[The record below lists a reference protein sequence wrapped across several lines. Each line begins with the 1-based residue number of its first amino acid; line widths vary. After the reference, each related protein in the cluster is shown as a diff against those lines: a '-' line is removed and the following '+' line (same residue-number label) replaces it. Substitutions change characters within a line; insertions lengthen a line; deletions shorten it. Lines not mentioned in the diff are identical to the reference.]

1 LTPFFPSLTAESG
14 ARDIFSLNPAAGKAM
29 IEYHEA
35 VLRGP
40 SPLSEGEREL
50 IAAYVSGLNAC
61 HYCHGVHTK
70 TAEAFGVKEG
80 LLRQLL
86 DDPATASV
94 DTKLKPILA
103 YARKLTLTPA
113 KMVKADA
120 DAVFQAGWNERALHD
135 AINVCALFNFMNRV
149 LDGHGLEGNAEIY
162 KRRGQMLHDD
172 GYSPLL
178 KLLGF

>member
-1 LTPFFPSLTAESG
+1 LTPFFSSLDSDSG
-14 ARDIFSLNPAAGKAM
+14 VRDILKLNPAAGKAL

-70 TAEAFGVKEG
+70 TAEAFGIEEG
-80 LLRQLL
+80 LLQKLL
-86 DDPATASV
+86 DDPATAPV
-94 DTKLKPILA
+94 DGKLKPVLA
-103 YARKLTLTPA
+103 YVRKLTLSPA
-113 KMVKADA
+113 QMTKKDA
-120 DAVFQAGWNERALHD
+120 DAVYAAGWSERALHD
-135 AINVCALFNFMNRV
+135 VVNVCALFNFMNR
-149 LDGHGLEGNAEIY
+149 LIDGHGIEGNAEVY
-162 KRRGQMLHDD
+162 KRRGQLLRDE

-178 KLLGF
+178 KMLGF